1 MSKSSRRLLWG
12 VATMALLLSLSLVA
26 CAGAAETEPAAEEEA
41 AEEEMAEEEEPMEEE
56 AAEEEEMAEEEPMEE
71 EAPPK
76 VLLITG
82 TGGLGD
88 QGFNDAGYAGA
99 QRAVDEL
106 GIELDLVEPVEVA
119 EFEPQYRSAAASG
132 EYALIV
138 GLGFA
143 QADPANLVGAEFPEQ
158 NIAIIDSASELDNVQ
173 GILFREEE
181 NAFLAGILAG
191 HVTQQ
196 TELEGI
202 NEDKVLG
209 IVLGIDVPHV
219 RRYAV
224 SFEAGAKTVDPET
237 EVVVGVVGDF
247 QDQAK
252 ARELSLAQIDQGADV
267 VYQVAGGAGLGVFT
281 AAEERGVYAIGEG
294 LNQNGLHP
302 EFIVASTYK
311 LMGNAVFDA
320 INATLEGSF
329 EGGNFVYGFAEDYLI
344 VDLEG
349 SDVAVSDEAVQDLGD
364 FQAMLVSGDITAP
377 FSEEDLE
384 AYLSSLEG

>member
-1 MSKSSRRLLWG
+1 MSKGSYRLLWV
-12 VATMALLLSLSLVA
+12 VAIVALLLAMALTA
-26 CAGAAETEPAAEEEA
+26 CTGAAETEPAAEEEA
-41 AEEEMAEEEEPMEEE
+41 AEEEVAEEEPMEEE
-56 AAEEEEMAEEEPMEE
+56 AAEEEEMAEEEPVEE

-99 QRAVDEL
+99 ERAAEEL
-106 GIELDLVEPVEVA
+106 GVELDIVEPIEMA
-119 EFEPQYRSAAASG
+119 EFEPQYRSAASEG

-143 QADPANLVGAEFPEQ
+143 QADPANRVGEEYPEQ

-237 EVVVGVVGDF
+237 EVLVGVVGDF

-252 ARELSLAQIDQGADV
+252 AKELSLAQIDQGADI

-294 LNQNGLHP
+294 LNQNGMHP

-311 LMGNAVFDA
+311 LMGNAVYDA
-320 INATLEGSF
+320 IDATLEGNF

-344 VDLEG
+344 VDLDG
-349 SDVAVSDEAVQDLGD
+349 SNVPVSDEAVQDLEEY
-364 FQAMLVSGDITAP
+364 QAKLASGEITAP